1 MTPDQDPSTKVSGAP
16 ASGPRTVIGVDGGV
30 AVEQLV
36 ISSDDDPRR
45 MTRFDLAPPRHFVFP
60 AVLLLLSEEPSY
72 GYELV
77 KGLRTFR
84 FGTVDRPA
92 VYRALAQLEKDGLV
106 ESRSA
111 QSKAGTARRVYRL
124 TEAGE
129 IALRRWMGVMKEE
142 RDGLDRVLRRYRA
155 TATPQALLADAGVRS
170 EVLSAPPVMA
180 TSPASDGAPATG
192 LRVVPALDGR
202 PVAAR
207 GAVDGSDVRHCA
219 YRLLPDRSAVLI
231 EARSS
236 VGPITFGALGITG
249 TIGVQAV
256 GEQVTADE
264 AASAHLEIPVA
275 ALSSGNG
282 LYDAEL
288 RRRVDAARFPV
299 ATLDLDRCLVGG
311 SGDHLTLEGRI
322 DFHGVTRSL
331 QGQVAAA
338 IPSPGRLAATGDQ
351 VLDIRDFG
359 VSSPTVLMFRIYP
372 QVTVKLQVEAE
383 LAPDDE
389 DGGPER

>member
-1 MTPDQDPSTKVSGAP
+1 M
-16 ASGPRTVIGVDGGV
+16 
-30 AVEQLV
+30 
-36 ISSDDDPRR
+36 
-45 MTRFDLAPPRHFVFP
+45 
-60 AVLLLLSEEPSY
+60 
-72 GYELV
+72 
-77 KGLRTFR
+77 
-84 FGTVDRPA
+84 
-92 VYRALAQLEKDGLV
+92 
-106 ESRSA
+106 
-111 QSKAGTARRVYRL
+111 YRL

-180 TSPASDGAPATG
+180 TSPASDGAPTTG

-207 GAVDGSDVRHCA
+207 GAVDGSEVRQSA

-288 RRRVDAARFPV
+288 RRRIDAARFPV

>member
-1 MTPDQDPSTKVSGAP
+1 MTPGRSGTTKVSGAV
-16 ASGPRTVIGVDGGV
+16 ASDPRAVNGVEGGA

-36 ISSDDDPRR
+36 ASSGDDPGRR
-45 MTRFDLAPPRHFVFP
+45 TRFDLAPPRHFVFP

-77 KGLRTFR
+77 KGLRAFR

-106 ESRSA
+106 ASRSA

-124 TEAGE
+124 TDDGDL
-129 IALRRWMGVMKEE
+129 ALRRWMGVVKEE

-155 TATPQALLADAGVRS
+155 SATPQALLADAHLATGVLAEPHVVGVS
-170 EVLSAPPVMA
+170 
-180 TSPASDGAPATG
+180 TSSDGNLATE
-192 LRVVPALDGR
+192 LRAVAGPGGRTVTTRRTGTSAEVRECTYCLVPE
-202 PVAAR
+202 
-207 GAVDGSDVRHCA
+207 
-219 YRLLPDRSAVLI
+219 RSAVLI

-249 TIGVQAV
+249 QIRVLAAGD
-256 GEQVTADE
+256 QVTADD
-264 AASAHLEIPVA
+264 STDAHLEIPVA

-288 RRRVDAARFPV
+288 RRRVDAARFPT
-299 ATLDLDRCLVGG
+299 ATLDLDRCTVSG

-322 DFHGVTRSL
+322 GFHGVTRTL
-331 QGQVAAA
+331 QGPVVAS
-338 IPSPGRLAATGDQ
+338 IPGPGCLTVTGDQ

-372 QVTVKLQVEAE
+372 QVVVKLQVEAA
-383 LAPDDE
+383 LVMHDD
-389 DGGPER
+389 DGGRKR

>member
-1 MTPDQDPSTKVSGAP
+1 
-16 ASGPRTVIGVDGGV
+16 VIGVDGGV

-124 TEAGE
+124 TDDGE
-129 IALRRWMGVMKEE
+129 VALGRWMGVVKEE

-155 TATPQALLADAGVRS
+155 TATPQSLLADAAVAPGV
-170 EVLSAPPVMA
+170 V
-180 TSPASDGAPATG
+180 ASLPTGGPHEPTTAGG
-192 LRVVPALDGR
+192 LRVVPAPGERLA
-202 PVAAR
+202 AAR
-207 GAVDGSDVRHCA
+207 RTGDGSDVHRCTYH
-219 YRLLPDRSAVLI
+219 LLPERSAVLI

-249 TIGVQAV
+249 TVSVQAI
-256 GEQVTADE
+256 GEQVAADE
-264 AASAHLEIPVA
+264 AAAAHLEIPVA

-299 ATLDLDRCLVGG
+299 ATLDLERCLVAS
-311 SGDHLTLEGRI
+311 SGDHLRLEGRI
-322 DFHGVTRSL
+322 GFHGVTRQL
-331 QGQVAAA
+331 QGQVAAGV
-338 IPSPGRLAATGDQ
+338 PRPGRLAASGDQ

-372 QVTVKLQVEAE
+372 QVAVKLQVEAE
-383 LAPDDE
+383 LARDDE
-389 DGGPER
+389 DGGAER

>member
-77 KGLRTFR
+77 KGLRAFR

-111 QSKAGTARRVYRL
+111 QSKAGTARRVYGL
-124 TEAGE
+124 TEDGE
-129 IALRRWMGVMKEE
+129 VALRRWMGVMKEE

-170 EVLSAPPVMA
+170 EVLSAPPVIGDA
-180 TSPASDGAPATG
+180 TASDGAPTTG
-192 LRVVPALDGR
+192 LRVVAR
-202 PVAAR
+202 PR
-207 GAVDGSDVRHCA
+207 RQRRSRRGGAVDGSDVRHCA
-219 YRLLPDRSAVLI
+219 YRVLARPLGGAHRGPVERRADHVRRPRHHRHDRGAGGRGAGDGRRGRVRRTSRSPSPRSARGTVSTTPSC
-231 EARSS
+231 ADGSTRRGSRSRRS
-236 VGPITFGALGITG
+236 TSIAAWSAAPATTSRSR
-249 TIGVQAV
+249 
-256 GEQVTADE
+256 
-264 AASAHLEIPVA
+264 AASTSTA
-275 ALSSGNG
+275 
-282 LYDAEL
+282 
-288 RRRVDAARFPV
+288 
-299 ATLDLDRCLVGG
+299 
-311 SGDHLTLEGRI
+311 
-322 DFHGVTRSL
+322 
-331 QGQVAAA
+331 
-338 IPSPGRLAATGDQ
+338 
-351 VLDIRDFG
+351 
-359 VSSPTVLMFRIYP
+359 
-372 QVTVKLQVEAE
+372 
-383 LAPDDE
+383 
-389 DGGPER
+389 

>member
-1 MTPDQDPSTKVSGAP
+1 
-16 ASGPRTVIGVDGGV
+16 VIGVDGGV

-36 ISSDDDPRR
+36 IGSDDDPHR

-124 TEAGE
+124 TEVGE

-155 TATPQALLADAGVRS
+155 SATPQALLADAGVQS
-170 EVLSAPPVMA
+170 EVLSAPPVA
-180 TSPASDGAPATG
+180 RSPVSDGAPNTG
-192 LRVVPALDGR
+192 LRVVPSLDGR

-207 GAVDGSDVRHCA
+207 GAVRGPDVRRCTYH
-219 YRLLPDRSAVLI
+219 LLPDRSAVLI

-249 TIGVQAV
+249 TIAVRAV

-288 RRRVDAARFPV
+288 RRRVDAARFPI

-311 SGDHLTLEGRI
+311 SGDHLMLEGRI
-322 DFHGVTRSL
+322 DFHGVTRTL
-331 QGQVAAA
+331 EGQVAAA
-338 IPSPGRLAATGDQ
+338 IPRPGRLAATGDQ

-372 QVTVKLQVEAE
+372 QVTVKIQVEAE
-383 LAPDDE
+383 LALDHE

>member
-1 MTPDQDPSTKVSGAP
+1 MTPDHDGSTTVSGAP
-16 ASGPRTVIGVDGGV
+16 ASGPRAVIGVDGGV

-124 TEAGE
+124 TDDGE
-129 IALRRWMGVMKEE
+129 IALRRWMGVVKEE

-155 TATPQALLADAGVRS
+155 TATPQALLADAGVQAGVR
-170 EVLSAPPVMA
+170 SAPPVMA
-180 TSPASDGAPATG
+180 TSPAADGTASTG
-192 LRVVPALDGR
+192 LRVVPAPDGT

-207 GAVDGSDVRHCA
+207 RAAHGSDVRRCT

-249 TIGVQAV
+249 TIAVQAV

-264 AASAHLEIPVA
+264 AACAHLEIPVA

-299 ATLDLDRCLVGG
+299 ATLDLDRCLIGG
-311 SGDHLTLEGRI
+311 PGDHLRLEGRI
-322 DFHGVTRSL
+322 GFHGVTRSL

-338 IPSPGRLAATGDQ
+338 IPCPGRLAATGDQ
-351 VLDIRDFG
+351 ILDIRDFG

-383 LAPDDE
+383 LAPDEE

>member
-1 MTPDQDPSTKVSGAP
+1 
-16 ASGPRTVIGVDGGV
+16 VIGVDGGV
-30 AVEQLV
+30 AVEQLL
-36 ISSDDDPRR
+36 ISSEDDPRR

-77 KGLRTFR
+77 KGLRSFR

-124 TEAGE
+124 TDDGG
-129 IALRRWMGVMKEE
+129 IALRRWMGVVKEE

-155 TATPQALLADAGVRS
+155 SATPQALLVDAGVQS
-170 EVLSAPPVMA
+170 EVLSPPVIA
-180 TSPASDGAPATG
+180 TLSASGGTPPATG
-192 LRVVPALDGR
+192 LRVVPTPDGT
-202 PVAAR
+202 PLAR
-207 GAVDGSDVRHCA
+207 GTVNGTDVRRCTYH
-219 YRLLPDRSAVLI
+219 LLPDRSAVLI

-249 TIGVQAV
+249 TISVQAV
-256 GEQVTADE
+256 GGQVTADE

-275 ALSSGNG
+275 ELSSGNG

-288 RRRVDAARFPV
+288 RRRVDATRFPV
-299 ATLDLDRCLVGG
+299 ATLDLDRCLVAG
-311 SGDHLTLEGRI
+311 SGEHLTLEGRI
-322 DFHGVTRSL
+322 GFHGVSRTL

-338 IPSPGRLAATGDQ
+338 IPCPGRLAATGDQ
-351 VLDIRDFG
+351 ILDIRDFG
-359 VSSPTVLMFRIYP
+359 VSSPTVLLFRIYP

-383 LAPDDE
+383 LASDEE